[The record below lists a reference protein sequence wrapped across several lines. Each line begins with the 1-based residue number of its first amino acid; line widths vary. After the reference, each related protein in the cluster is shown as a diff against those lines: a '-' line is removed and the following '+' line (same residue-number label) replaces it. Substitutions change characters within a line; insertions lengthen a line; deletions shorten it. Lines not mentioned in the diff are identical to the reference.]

1 MENSNSKPQ
10 DCYLRGVPTNVPNTV
25 GSWLKR
31 PDTRRADAVRKRGD
45 AFPESAT
52 PLPERVDRRR

>member
-1 MENSNSKPQ
+1 MEDSKPQ
-10 DCYLRGVPTNVPNTV
+10 DCYLRNIKCENIAPTS
-25 GSWLKR
+25 SWLKPR
-31 PDTRRADAVRKRGD
+31 SDKRADAVRKRGD

>member
-1 MENSNSKPQ
+1 MANSKPL
-10 DCYLRGVPTNVPNTV
+10 DTKLSGIKCDVPTTN

-31 PDTRRADAVRKRGD
+31 KDAKRAD